1 VIRDSLGKLRALT
14 LDTIKKAFYHLG
26 LDIQRAQNSLSEKNV
41 LRQFF
46 KSTSIDIIC
55 DVGANIG
62 QYHDLVRKIGY
73 AADIVSFEPLS
84 QAHAE
89 LERRAAS
96 DPKWTIAP
104 RQALGSEDG
113 EIFINVAGNSASSS
127 ILPML
132 ERHRVAAP
140 HSEYIS
146 KELVPLRRLD
156 SIAGPYLSGKSLG
169 LLKIDTQGYE
179 KEVLVGIQGVLSHF
193 NAIQVELS
201 LVPLYGNQPPLADLC
216 NQLEHF
222 GFQLRYIIP
231 GFRDPQT
238 HELLQF
244 DGIFISSH

>member
-1 VIRDSLGKLRALT
+1 VIRDSLEKLSVLT
-14 LDTIKKAFYHLG
+14 LDTIKVTLFHLG
-26 LDIQRAQNSLSEKNV
+26 LDIQRAQNSLTEKTV

-46 KSTSIDIIC
+46 KSTPIDIIC
-55 DVGANIG
+55 DVGANVG
-62 QYHDLVRKIGY
+62 QYHDLVREVGY
-73 AADIVSFEPLS
+73 AAEIVSFEPLS

-89 LERRAAS
+89 LESRATS

-104 RQALGSEDG
+104 RQALGSEDT
-113 EIFINVAGNSASSS
+113 EIFINVASNSASSS

-140 HSEYIS
+140 HSEYIA

-156 SIAGPYLSGKSLG
+156 SVAGSYLRGKSLG

-179 KEVLVGIQGVLSHF
+179 KEVLAGIQGVLSHF
-193 NAIQVELS
+193 KATQVELS
-201 LVPLYGNQPPLADLC
+201 LVPLYGNQARLADLC
-216 NQLEHF
+216 NQLANL